1 MLNDAEA
8 HDIVIRAVDCQAIT
22 TSQIPDVL
30 EQWRYSAHSAFSK
43 RTAWSLFNA
52 FTEVHKSVNPHTAM
66 RRGEA
71 LHGLFDATAGLVL
84 AS

>member
-1 MLNDAEA
+1 MQ
-8 HDIVIRAVDCQAIT
+8 DIVIRAVDCMAIT
-22 TSQIPDVL
+22 PSQIPDVL
-30 EQWRYSAHSAFSK
+30 EQWRQTAQTAF
-43 RTAWSLFNA
+43 RERMAWSLFNA

>member
-1 MLNDAEA
+1 MEPE
-8 HDIVIRAVDCQAIT
+8 VIEEEVMH
-22 TSQIPDVL
+22 PKW
-30 EQWRYSAHSAFSK
+30 QWRYSAHSAFRE

-71 LHGLFDATAGLVL
+71 LHGLFDATSGLVL

>member
-22 TSQIPDVL
+22 TSQIPVVL
-30 EQWRYSAHSAFSK
+30 DQWRHPGHTAFSE